1 MRQPRSN
8 KLERKRIK
16 IKTCPTYSFLFFF
29 FLIFSFDFTART
41 HASNIKSQ
49 KLCTYCIVECLLL
62 SEVLIYLS
70 YCYFLLVFAWA
81 RFETRSWWIFGDFL
95 NWKIAICVVIL
106 IKYFVQK
113 QKISLTAMMRWFTLK
128 HLSSETRIQLYKY
141 VPISKIMQA
150 KDDAGIHKHNYACCS
165 CTFELCMWLCEKC
178 KHWK

>member
-70 YCYFLLVFAWA
+70 YCYFLLVF
-81 RFETRSWWIFGDFL
+81 RM
-95 NWKIAICVVIL
+95 
-106 IKYFVQK
+106 
-113 QKISLTAMMRWFTLK
+113 ISLWNEKLVNFRGFFKLENSYLCSYFNQIFCAKEKNQFDSYDAVIYVETSEFWNTYPVVQVCADFENNASKRWCWNT
-128 HLSSETRIQLYKY
+128 
-141 VPISKIMQA
+141 
-150 KDDAGIHKHNYACCS
+150 
-165 CTFELCMWLCEKC
+165 
-178 KHWK
+178 